1 MPNAFT
7 YQINPARIVFGPGT
21 LARVAEEITGQGCRR
36 ALINSRFSQYQLVFQ
51 ELFPCILHRGPKYIS
66 YLARLYFWCVGKGR
80 TRSCGLGL

>member
-36 ALINSRFSQYQLVFQ
+36 ALILSTPFQKSRTQTGSRD
-51 ELFPCILHRGPKYIS
+51 RGNRPGGTIRQHLGYPR
-66 YLARLYFWCVGKGR
+66 LAAR
-80 TRSCGLGL
+80 